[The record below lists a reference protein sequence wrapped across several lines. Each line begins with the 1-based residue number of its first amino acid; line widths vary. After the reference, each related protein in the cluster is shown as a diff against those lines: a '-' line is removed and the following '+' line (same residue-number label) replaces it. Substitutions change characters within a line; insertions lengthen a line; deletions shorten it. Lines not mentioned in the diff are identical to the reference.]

1 MQRKSSSAD
10 VAARAGVSRT
20 TVSYVL
26 SGRADA
32 SISLVT
38 RERVL
43 QAARELSYRSNRLA
57 NGVLRGQTRMI
68 GVVVPNLLHS
78 FYNRIVQGIHDE
90 CDEQGLSVLL
100 THSRGSRQ
108 IEERNVELLMEYR
121 VEGLVCVC
129 YSREESQALAWAAE
143 VCEQELPCVLVDY
156 QPTDLP
162 IDSVISDDVAGSRA
176 AVEHLIGLGH
186 RRIAHLLGDQHG
198 SSAMQ
203 RREGYRQA
211 LRASRLPFEE
221 SLAVGGR
228 YTLEEGAR
236 ATRAVLD
243 LSEPPSAIFAAND
256 IMAEGALQV
265 LAERGLEAP
274 RDVSLVGYGDLDVS
288 RGFGLSSVSQNSLD
302 MGRRAV
308 RCLLERQAQK
318 EGAAQRIMVP
328 TQLVVRR
335 TCGAPAS

>member
-32 SISLVT
+32 SIPEVT

-68 GVVVPNLLHS
+68 GVVVPNLLDS
-78 FYNRIVQGIHDE
+78 FYSRIVQGIHDE

-100 THSRGSRQ
+100 AHSRGSSQ
-108 IEERNVELLMEYR
+108 VEERSVELLMEYR
-121 VEGLVCVC
+121 VEGLVCVS

-143 VCEQELPCVLVDY
+143 ACEQELPCVVVDY
-156 QPTDLP
+156 LP
-162 IDSVISDDVAGSRA
+162 SDVPINTVVSDDVAGARA

-186 RRIAHLLGDQHG
+186 RRIAHLLGDQQG
-198 SSAMQ
+198 STAIQ
-203 RREGYRQA
+203 RYEGYRQA
-211 LRASRLPFEE
+211 LHAARLPFDER
-221 SLAVGGR
+221 LVAGGH
-228 YTLEEGAR
+228 YTVEEGAR
-236 ATRAVLD
+236 ATGPVLD

-256 IMAEGALQV
+256 TMAEGALQV
-265 LAERGLEAP
+265 LAERGLQAP
-274 RDVSLVGYGDLDVS
+274 RDVSLVGYGNLEAS
-288 RGFGLSSVSQNSLD
+288 RGFGLSSVDQNPLQI
-302 MGRRAV
+302 GRSAV
-308 RCLLERQAQK
+308 RCLLERRAGEESAPQK
-318 EGAAQRIMVP
+318 IVVP
-328 TQLVVRR
+328 TQLVVRQ
-335 TCGAPAS
+335 TCAAPAS